1 MDQSIIIP
9 FELVMVLRTRY
20 TPRTTWKVVE
30 AGCCLRLNDEYGE
43 PGEGKGLGVD
53 HWVDQ
58 SGTVSSK
65 MRLDERASYTC
76 AQT

>member
-20 TPRTTWKVVE
+20 TPRTTWKVVG
-30 AGCCLRLNDEYGE
+30 AGCCLRLNDEYDE
-43 PGEGKGLGVD
+43 PGGLGVD

-58 SGTVSSK
+58 SRTVSSK
-65 MRLDERASYTC
+65 MRLDERVLYTC